1 MQRDV
6 SGFCSGD
13 WESRQTE
20 LEGGG
25 PQTNLARLDR
35 QPPQRAKPSSVAYV
49 WMSIGPPSTHVA
61 VNLASLA
68 DHSPPSLDTRSLA
81 RKAHV

>member
-1 MQRDV
+1 MDFAVETGRAGKLSWKV
-6 SGFCSGD
+6 G
-13 WESRQTE
+13 E
-20 LEGGG
+20 

>member
-1 MQRDV
+1 MCRV

-25 PQTNLARLDR
+25 PPTNLAGLHR
-35 QPPQRAKPSSVAYV
+35 QSPQRAKPSSVADV
-49 WMSIGPPSTHVA
+49 WMSMGLPNTHVA
-61 VNLASLA
+61 VKLASLA
-68 DHSPPSLDTRSLA
+68 EHSPPSLDTRSLA
-81 RKAHV
+81 RKAHL